1 MSLIKKLVEI
11 QTSLNAPKNQRNNFG
26 KYNYRSC
33 EDILEAVK
41 PHLKQQGLF
50 LFINDEIELIGDR
63 YYVKATATI
72 TDGENSHSATAHA
85 REEQQKKGM
94 DAAQLTGA
102 TSSYAR
108 KYALNGLF
116 CIDDNKDADTNEQ
129 RQQVNNAPQQK
140 PAQLKSQ
147 QPQFDGQDFLMRWT
161 HIAQSCQALSALD
174 QQKAKVLTPAWKQL
188 NKQQQAAAKEV
199 YDACKEDLETKGV

>member
-1 MSLIKKLVEI
+1 MSIIKKLVSI
-11 QTSLNAPKNQRNNFG
+11 QSTLNAPKNQRNNFG

-41 PHLKQQGLF
+41 PLLASEGLF

-72 TDGENSHSATAHA
+72 TDGEHSHSATAHA

-94 DAAQLTGA
+94 DSAQLTGA

-116 CIDDNKDADTNEQ
+116 CIDDSKDADSNEQ
-129 RQQVNNAPQQK
+129 RQQVNSAPR
-140 PAQLKSQ
+140 Q
-147 QPQFDGQDFLMRWT
+147 QPQVNGADILSQWT
-161 HIAQSCQALSALD
+161 HIAQGCQALQTLENKKDEFLGAN
-174 QQKAKVLTPAWKQL
+174 WKLL
-188 NKQQQAAAKEV
+188 NKQQQQAAQEV
-199 YDACKEDLETKGV
+199 FKACKSDLENKGN